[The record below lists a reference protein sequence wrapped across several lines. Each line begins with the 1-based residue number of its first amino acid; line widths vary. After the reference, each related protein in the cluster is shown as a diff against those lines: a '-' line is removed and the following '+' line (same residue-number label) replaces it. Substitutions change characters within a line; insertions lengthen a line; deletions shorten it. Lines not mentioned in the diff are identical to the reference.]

1 MATANVRS
9 QSGASPNMGLRMSPH
24 ALNAMRNTEKV
35 MLKYY
40 NDMGRNKGNCT
51 WGIGFYA
58 HKGVCTPEELQR
70 KSPFRQWKWNTLNGS
85 RKRSAV

>member
-1 MATANVRS
+1 MATTNVKS
-9 QSGASPNMGLRMSPH
+9 TSGSSPNIALRMSPQ

-40 NDMGRNKGNCT
+40 NDMGGNKGNCT

-58 HKGVCTPEELQR
+58 HKGVCTPEEL
-70 KSPFRQWKWNTLNGS
+70 G
-85 RKRSAV
+85 KR

>member
-40 NDMGRNKGNCT
+40 NDMGRTREIVRGGSVSTRTKESVRQKNCSESHRSVSGN
-51 WGIGFYA
+51 GI
-58 HKGVCTPEELQR
+58 R
-70 KSPFRQWKWNTLNGS
+70 
-85 RKRSAV
+85 